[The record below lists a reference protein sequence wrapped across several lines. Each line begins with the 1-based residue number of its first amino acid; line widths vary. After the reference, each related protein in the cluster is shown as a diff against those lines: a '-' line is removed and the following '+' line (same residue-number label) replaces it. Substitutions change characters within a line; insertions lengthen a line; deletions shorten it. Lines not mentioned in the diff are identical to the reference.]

1 MPQHKSATKRVR
13 QNENR
18 RQRNQ
23 TQRSKMKTL
32 VKNVF
37 ESTDKE
43 EAEKAFKK
51 ASAWLDKMAAKNLIH
66 PNRAA
71 HRKSKLAKHVNS
83 L

>member
-1 MPQHKSATKRVR
+1 MPQHKSAIKRVR

-23 TQRSKMKTL
+23 AKRSKMKTL

-37 ESTDKE
+37 ETTDKE

-51 ASAWLDKMAAKNLIH
+51 ASSYLDKMATKNLIH

-71 HRKSKLAKHVNS
+71 HRKSKLAKHVNN